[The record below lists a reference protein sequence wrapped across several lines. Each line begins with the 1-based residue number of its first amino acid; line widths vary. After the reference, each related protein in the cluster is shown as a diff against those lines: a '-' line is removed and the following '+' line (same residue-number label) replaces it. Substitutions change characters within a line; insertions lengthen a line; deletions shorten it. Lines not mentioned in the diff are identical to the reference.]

1 MQSASSDTIKAQQQL
16 ARVRDILSKSRET
29 LDYKIESAQVD
40 FTEKVLSA
48 MDEKGISEAAKV
60 EEFVIKLISA
70 RKEKGTTDQQTPVDP
85 PAPTNPGS

>member
-1 MQSASSDTIKAQQQL
+1 MQSASSDTSKAQQQL

-48 MDEKGISEAAKV
+48 MDEKGISETD
-60 EEFVIKLISA
+60 LA
-70 RKEKGTTDQQTPVDP
+70 RRLGVSSP
-85 PAPTNPGS
+85 